1 MAAIKIPR
9 DTSSSLINLPK
20 TRISSSVGD
29 VIGPN
34 VDKLTAFL
42 DQTAKAK
49 HANDIRLE
57 ALRVNDKVSA
67 KKSILEGMGIK
78 FIQNLKE
85 KDEMPSP
92 ENMEKLMKNHKM
104 SVDAEVNRWNQGDSN
119 FKSAFEG
126 DHLSVLNST
135 REEMYKEKNLKIL
148 LNGVKVWDLYKIDR
162 SKKIDKLRG
171 QPSSA
176 LWAAYETMSQELDGK
191 LDSANA
197 TGFIQ
202 GLDNQKERHELLLE
216 FGKVAASAG
225 FLRTVENLDGT
236 VSQEVDN
243 LAVLKSLTAVG
254 KPEFDAEGLNQISGK
269 RNLYYGIDISP
280 IRDELIEHFDTA
292 STEQTQTE
300 IKENIKRIE
309 NLYQKYEA
317 SALDGTVDIDIMKND
332 YWPKTVEAQDVVKAL
347 VGITTLA
354 RNGELATESNVTELK
369 EISNLIQNR
378 TITSR
383 YQKFWL
389 PSEIGREDELMKN
402 DKYSYDI
409 NGASVADRLG
419 KTIGTS
425 HIEMLQKLLT
435 LDDSERLLLDQFN
448 RWFTSVTPLIEGKLK
463 QWDIL
468 SEYDVG
474 QAELVIRER
483 FWKGLREGKNPN
495 DLLTEGKKDY
505 IFADLD
511 AWRIT
516 ITEQAERI
524 AQLLG
529 NDVRIVNT
537 SGKTVTVPDNEYNG
551 PVIDRKIYPNTAEG
565 NDAWFKSETMQKWI
579 YADYPNNEKFSK
591 DYLKWNRKFTTPPVL
606 MSENFKKSKIQRMET
621 VDNQIEKDAIYY
633 DIDYELVPNPPEGF
647 SGKLFQW
654 TKLFKEQHPDAITL
668 RELKELV
675 EKEKIHRISKKVK
688 QKKVLKSDDRI
699 ETKILDNDPRFKKKE
714 DGFYYWI
721 IDGKVSNIKV
731 NPDQVK

>member
-34 VDKLTAFL
+34 IDKLTAFL

-85 KDEMPSP
+85 MEEMPSP

-104 SVDAEVNRWNQGDSN
+104 SVDAQVNKWNQGDSN

-176 LWAAYETMSQELDGK
+176 LWAAYEAMSQELDGK

-197 TGFIQ
+197 NGFIQ

-216 FGKVAASAG
+216 FGKIAASAG

-254 KPEFDAEGLNQISGK
+254 EPEFDAEGLNQISGK
-269 RNLYYGIDISP
+269 RNLYYGIDISS

-292 STEQTQTE
+292 STEQTNTE
-300 IKENIKRIE
+300 IKENIERIE
-309 NLYQKYEA
+309 NLYKKYED
-317 SALDGTVDIDIMKND
+317 SALDGSLNIDIMKND
-332 YWPKTVEAQDVVKAL
+332 YWPKTIEAQDVVKAL
-347 VGITTLA
+347 IGITTLA

-369 EISNLIQNR
+369 EISNLIQDR
-378 TITSR
+378 TVTSR

-435 LDDSERLLLDQFN
+435 LDDSERLLLEQFN

-529 NDVRIVNT
+529 NDTRIVNT
-537 SGKTVTVPDNEYNG
+537 SGKTITVPDNEYNG
-551 PVIDRKIYPNTAEG
+551 PVIDRKIYPNTEEG
-565 NDAWFKSETMQKWI
+565 NNAWFKSETMQKWI
-579 YADYPNNEKFSK
+579 YEDYPNNEKFSK
-591 DYLKWNRKFTTPPVL
+591 NYLKWNRKFTTPPVL
-606 MSENFKKSKIQRMET
+606 MSEYHKKSKIQRMET

-633 DIDYELVPNPPEGF
+633 GIDYELVPKPPEGF

-699 ETKILDNDPRFKKKE
+699 ETKILDNDKRFKKKE